1 MSDKENIKVKTHIST
16 HGYNNYLL
24 KGFLVIF
31 AVSYVFFLT
40 SNFTMRH
47 VSSSYYTE
55 LFTSQTMGNGDKTFT
70 LLSWTYAPDSDLME
84 VIFKLE
90 DFSYKE
96 EKYSVKVMD
105 RMGGICDSE
114 IIIHNRDLLVVQAKN
129 LPDDISDVSC
139 QIIVTSKNNTESSV
153 KFYTNAGKVERVPEI
168 YVHQE
173 YEYYIQML
181 SMQIEMLQADIK
193 VIQIEKDEVKA
204 DIERANQLISEMV
217 DKQAYK
223 TEDEKNRIL
232 NEIENTKKDISNM
245 ENQIL
250 DMDGNISEKELQIQN
265 IEEQIAAIEEANK

>member
-1 MSDKENIKVKTHIST
+1 MSDKENVKVKLRIPT

-31 AVSYVFFLT
+31 AVSYIFFLT

-47 VSSSYYTE
+47 VSSNYYTE
-55 LFTSQTMGNGDKTFT
+55 LFTSQTMENGDKTFT

-96 EKYSVKVMD
+96 ETYSIKVMD
-105 RMGGICDSE
+105 RLGGICDSE
-114 IIIHNRDLLVVQAKN
+114 IIIHNRDLLVIQAKN

-139 QIIVTSKNNTESSV
+139 QITVTSKNNTESSV
-153 KFYTNAGKVERVPEI
+153 KFYTNANKVERVLEI

-181 SMQIEMLQADIK
+181 SIQIEMLQTDIK
-193 VIQIEKDEVKA
+193 EIQASEDIIKE
-204 DIERANQLISEMV
+204 DIERANQLILEMQ
-217 DKQAYK
+217 DKQTYK

-250 DMDGNISEKELQIQN
+250 DMDGDISEKELQIQN
-265 IEEQIAAIEEANK
+265 AKEQIAAIEEANK